1 MPPLLEVKNISK
13 RFGPVQ
19 ALDDVSFALNTGEI
33 LGIVGENGAGK
44 STLIK
49 ILGGA
54 YRPDSGEI
62 LLDGKP
68 VTIESPEDG
77 LNLGFAVIYQE
88 LSLVPE
94 LSVAENLFL
103 GHLPTKSFGSVDRK
117 ALLNRSKNLLKRI
130 QMDMS
135 PKQRVSTLRIDARQ
149 LIEVGKALSRD
160 VRILIMDEP
169 TSSLDEKE
177 VAHLFSVVRS
187 LKEGGVAVIYISHY
201 LEEVFEICDRVMVL
215 RDGEEVGIRP
225 VQDWKPSEIVRAMVD
240 RSIEDFYPKVAV
252 TPGDD
257 VLAVQDLSLAGRVT
271 GASFAVREGEIVG
284 LAGLPGSGVSDVM
297 QMIAGILKPT
307 SGAMTLLGRPYTPG
321 SPRAAIVKHVGY
333 LPEDRKEKGLFLEF
347 SIERNVVVSIL
358 DKLSTS
364 GVVHPREMSQV
375 AQKAMIDYR
384 VKAPGVGTP
393 VRDLSGGNQQK
404 VLLARVGQVAPR
416 LQVMNDPTRGIDVG
430 AKVEVYERIGD
441 YVQQGGAVL
450 LLSSELPELIGIS
463 DRIIVFRDG
472 RQVAEIARDD
482 FSQDL
487 IMAYAAG
494 ANDTNNGG
502 NQ

>member
-1 MPPLLEVKNISK
+1 MPPLLQVKGVSK

-19 ALDDVSFALNTGEI
+19 ALDNVSFSLDAGEI

-54 YRPDSGEI
+54 YHPDAGEI
-62 LLDGKP
+62 LLDGRQ

-103 GHLPTKSFGSVDRK
+103 GHLPTGILGSVDRK
-117 ALLNRSKNLLKRI
+117 VLLERSAALLERI
-130 QMDMS
+130 QLDVN
-135 PKQRVSTLRIDARQ
+135 PTQRVSLLRIDARQ

-169 TSSLDEKE
+169 TSSLNEKE
-177 VAHLFSVVRS
+177 IAHLFAVVRS
-187 LKEGGVAVIYISHY
+187 LRETGVAIIYISHY
-201 LEEVFEICDRVMVL
+201 LEEVFALCDRVMVL
-215 RDGEEVGIRP
+215 RDGQEVGIRD
-225 VQDWKPSEIVRAMVD
+225 VQDWTPAEIVRAMVD
-240 RSIEDFYPKVAV
+240 RSIEDFYPKATVQ
-252 TPGDD
+252 PGAE
-257 VLAVQDLSLAGRVT
+257 VLTLRNLSLTGRVEN
-271 GASFAVREGEIVG
+271 ASFTVREGEIVG
-284 LAGLPGSGVSDVM
+284 LAGLPGSGINEVM
-297 QMIAGILKPT
+297 QMVAGILEPT
-307 SGAMTLLGRPYTPG
+307 SGEMTLLGQPYTPT
-321 SPRAAIVKHVGY
+321 SPRAAIARQVGY

-347 SIERNVVVSIL
+347 SIEKNVVVSIL
-358 DKLSTS
+358 DRLSTW
-364 GVVHPREMSQV
+364 GVLHLRTMAGV
-375 AQKAMIDYR
+375 ARDAMKTYR
-384 VKAPGVGTP
+384 IKAPGVKTP
-393 VRDLSGGNQQK
+393 VKDLSGGNQQK

-430 AKVEVYERIGD
+430 AKVEVYERIGE

-450 LLSSELPELIGIS
+450 LLSSELPELIGIC

-472 RQVAEIARDD
+472 RQMADIPRNE

-487 IMAYAAG
+487 IMTYAAG
-494 ANDTNNGG
+494 TADANNGG
-502 NQ
+502 MP